1 MHYALLGMKHI
12 CKVAVYSSAVP
23 SFSYW
28 KSFAILSETEA
39 SEECVNLDGIVFVTH
54 TMKMH
59 IHYRNFYWSRL

>member
-1 MHYALLGMKHI
+1 MHYAPLGMKYI

-23 SFSYW
+23 SFSYR
-28 KSFAILSETEA
+28 KYFAILSETETN
-39 SEECVNLDGIVFVTH
+39 EECGYPNGIVFVTH